1 MIKIGQQFTGIHILY
16 SVTDKSRLYVHTMIG
31 VMDREDASVRIERL
45 SQSEFTI
52 FLTFEDLIERGFTKD
67 DLWHDAS
74 NVRTLFSDMVH
85 EASAELGIELEGFF
99 LVQVYLMQAQGMHVV
114 VTKKVEN
121 TTWNEDFIEMKVTLD
136 ESKEIIFAF
145 EEFEH
150 VIQLTPYLHEKHI
163 YNAKVYYMNGHY
175 YMLLMDPTILAA
187 QTENIIAIMSEFA
200 SPSIVTSHRL
210 QEYGKVIYET
220 NAIQHIHETFIAR
233 E

>member
-1 MIKIGQQFTGIHILY
+1 MYIQLLILM
-16 SVTDKSRLYVHTMIG
+16 DKEG
-31 VMDREDASVRIERL
+31 AFVRIERL

-85 EASAELGIELEGFF
+85 EASTELGIELEGYF

-114 VTKKVEN
+114 VSKKIEN
-121 TTWNEDFIEMKVTLD
+121 TSWNEDFIEMKVTLD
-136 ESKEIIFAF
+136 ESKEVIFSF
-145 EEFEH
+145 TEFEH
-150 VIQLTPYLHEKHI
+150 LIQLAPYLYAKDIED
-163 YNAKVYYMNGHY
+163 AKVYYMNERY
-175 YMLLMDPTILAA
+175 YMMIVDPTVLAG

-210 QEYGKVIYET
+210 KEYGKVIYEN
-220 NAIQHIHETFIAR
+220 NAIRLIHEVFNN
-233 E
+233 

>member
-1 MIKIGQQFTGIHILY
+1 M
-16 SVTDKSRLYVHTMIG
+16 G

-121 TTWNEDFIEMKVTLD
+121 TSWNEDFIEMKVTLD

-150 VIQLTPYLHEKHI
+150 MIQLTPYLHDKHI
-163 YNAKVYYMNGHY
+163 YNAKVYYMNGRY
-175 YMLLMDPTILAA
+175 YMLIMDPTILAA

-200 SPSIVTSHRL
+200 SPSIVTSYRL
-210 QEYGKVIYET
+210 REYGKVIYET
-220 NAIQHIHETFIAR
+220 NAIQYIHDTFIDR
-233 E
+233 K